1 MKTKKPIEVSEP
13 GYLLAVNFSAYKV
26 VYYSLV
32 FVCIV
37 SLVNKPLSLSL
48 STSINTSNIN
58 AGYNQKI
65 ENTDHKSCRKILKSF
80 PKGKIV

>member
-1 MKTKKPIEVSEP
+1 MKIKKLTGISDP
-13 GYLLAVNFSAYKV
+13 GYFLLLAVNFSAYKV

-48 STSINTSNIN
+48 S
-58 AGYNQKI
+58 
-65 ENTDHKSCRKILKSF
+65 ENTRKQENPVGEEDRERKQ
-80 PKGKIV
+80 P